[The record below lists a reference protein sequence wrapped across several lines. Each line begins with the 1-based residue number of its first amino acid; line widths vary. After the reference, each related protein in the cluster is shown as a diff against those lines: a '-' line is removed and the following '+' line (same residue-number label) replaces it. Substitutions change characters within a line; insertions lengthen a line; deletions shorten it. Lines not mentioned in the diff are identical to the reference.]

1 MPAQALRSR
10 RHIHD
15 SPPGPRRQP
24 RHLYSIPAGPEA
36 IPTDVLS
43 TILPHV
49 ARMGF
54 GHVMIAAAPESWGS
68 AALDSVVAACRG
80 HGLGVVLDLAG
91 RIVPAGAG
99 QAPPDDEPPDPRRA
113 PDGRD
118 VVLRKDA
125 GLARALA
132 ALAKAGIGGFVCD
145 ASNADEARQWAEV
158 IAGTRQEAADIWF
171 GAWAD
176 PAADQA
182 LLRDSGFDATLATAG
197 LLDSWRRSPPDPA
210 APVLPAITTPEPAA
224 GPRLA
229 AIVRR
234 PALLRRAYRR
244 SLRLAAAAGD
254 GLLLPMG
261 FELAARETPIGTA
274 EAELRWARETAPF
287 DLSEEI
293 AATIAALGRP
303 DGKAAALRGLTG
315 PEATVV
321 ALLRTDAGVAPDRAE
336 LILANTD
343 LHRPAT
349 LQPAPVLRGVGGEFG
364 PFVDKLGMDK
374 LGAGKPGAAPAGLDG
389 PITLDAGETRV
400 LEAPRAA
407 PVAAAPS
414 RVAEL
419 DVARAIRA
427 PRVAIEAVSPSPGHP
442 RFPVRRTAGESVR
455 VEADVITDGHEIT
468 AVALLWR
475 SEDERGW
482 REQRMAPIGND
493 RWAGE
498 FPLERI
504 GRYLF
509 AVEAWRD
516 VFGTYLSDLRKK
528 QLAGL
533 DLTVE
538 IEEGRLLV
546 EQAKNPARGK
556 IRAELDALLAGFT
569 EAAPAERL
577 ARLQAPETGALMA
590 KADRRP
596 FAIRQDP
603 PQAVDAE
610 RRAAGFASWYELFP
624 RSQSGD
630 PNRHGTFDDV
640 IPRLPAIRAMGFD
653 VLYLLP
659 IHPIG
664 RKNRKGRNNSLTP
677 GPDDPGS
684 PYAIGSEEGGHDAI
698 HPELGT
704 IEDFR
709 RLRDA
714 AAEHGLELALDFAI
728 QCSPDHPWLRE
739 HPGWFGWRPDGSI
752 RYAENPPKKYEDIVN
767 VEFYAEAALPDMWRA
782 LRDIV
787 AFWVGEGVR
796 LFRVD
801 NPHTKPFPFWEWL
814 IADIR
819 SRDPGVVF
827 LAEAFTRPKVMYRLA
842 KIGFSQSY
850 TYFTWR
856 NSKVDLTS
864 YLTELTTTAPK
875 DFFRPHFFVNT
886 PDINPQFLQ
895 TSGRPGFLIRAAL
908 ATTLSGLWGMYNGF
922 ELCEAQAVPGKEE
935 YLDSE
940 KYQLRAWD
948 WDRPGNI
955 VAEIT
960 RLNRIRHANPALHS
974 HLGLTFY
981 NAFNDSI
988 LYYGKATPDRGNVLL
1003 VAVNLDPH
1011 RPQEADIE
1019 IPLWEWGLPDHGA
1032 LAAEDL
1038 MTGREFTW
1046 HGKIQHIRLDP
1057 AAPFAI
1063 WRVRPAQEV

>member
-1 MPAQALRSR
+1 MPGQTSQLRRKTGRPATAPSPDPRTFYALTGRVGALSQ
-10 RHIHD
+10 
-15 SPPGPRRQP
+15 PFLAECLPR
-24 RHLYSIPAGPEA
+24 IAG
-36 IPTDVLS
+36 
-43 TILPHV
+43 
-49 ARMGF
+49 MGF
-54 GHVMIAAAPESWGS
+54 GHLVVSAAPDAVALSQS
-68 AALDSVVAACRG
+68 RAAIDLVVEACRR
-80 HGLGVVLDLAG
+80 HGLGLVLDLVRPEGEATE
-91 RIVPAGAG
+91 AA
-99 QAPPDDEPPDPRRA
+99 DDGEPPDPRGPPA
-113 PDGRD
+113 EASPAALD
-118 VVLRKDA
+118 DA
-125 GLARALA
+125 TAARLSPVLA
-132 ALAKAGIGGFVCD
+132 AICRAGVEGFLCRV
-145 ASNADEARQWAEV
+145 ADSGTARRWSEV
-158 IAGTRQEAADIWF
+158 IAKTRAEGRVWFAAWTDRQ
-171 GAWAD
+171 
-176 PAADQA
+176 PDQI
-182 LLRDSGFDATLATAG
+182 LLRECGFDAYVSPAG
-197 LLDSWRRSPPDPA
+197 LLESWRRSPPCPA
-210 APVLPAITTPEPAA
+210 PPVLPAITYPEPPS

-229 AIVRR
+229 ARIRHT
-234 PALLRRAYRR
+234 ALLRRACLR

-261 FELAARETPIGTA
+261 FEFAAREIPIETA
-274 EAELRWARETAPF
+274 EAELRWARQTAPF
-287 DLSEEI
+287 DLGPEI
-293 AATIAALGRP
+293 AAVVAALGRP
-303 DGKAAALRGLTG
+303 GGKAATVRGLSG
-315 PEATVV
+315 PDAEVV
-321 ALLRTDAGVAPDRAE
+321 ALLRTEAGPRPERAA
-336 LILANTD
+336 LILANAD
-343 LHRPAT
+343 LRRPAT
-349 LQPAPVLRGVGGEFG
+349 LQPAELLRDVGGEFG
-364 PFVDKLGMDK
+364 PFS
-374 LGAGKPGAAPAGLDG
+374 AGDAATALDG
-389 PITLDAGETRV
+389 SRPLTLDAGETRV

-407 PVAAAPS
+407 PVSAPPS
-414 RVAEL
+414 RLSEQEL
-419 DVARAIRA
+419 DRAVRA
-427 PRVAIEAVSPSPGHP
+427 PRVAIEAVEPSPGHP
-442 RFPVRRTAGESVR
+442 RFPVKRIAGESVR
-455 VEADVITDGHEIT
+455 VEADVVTDGHEIT

-475 SEDERGW
+475 PEDERNW
-482 REQRMAPIGND
+482 RERRMAPIGND

-516 VFGTYLSDLRKK
+516 VFATFLSDLRKK

-538 IEEGRLLV
+538 IEEGRGLV
-546 EQAKNPARGK
+546 EQARDAARGRV
-556 IRAELDALLAGFT
+556 RAELEVLLASLAG
-569 EAAPAERL
+569 AAPADRL
-577 ARLQAPETGALMA
+577 ARLQAPETAELMA
-590 KADRRP
+590 RADRRP
-596 FAIRQDP
+596 FAVRQDP
-603 PQAVDAE
+603 PQTVDAE

-630 PNRHGTFDDV
+630 PHRHGTFDDV
-640 IPRLPAIRAMGFD
+640 IRRLPAIQAMGFD
-653 VLYLLP
+653 VLYFPP

-664 RKNRKGRNNSLTP
+664 RKNRKGRNNTLTP

-698 HPELGT
+698 HPQLGT

-728 QCSPDHPWLRE
+728 QCAPDHPWLRQ
-739 HPGWFGWRPDGSI
+739 HPGWFSWRPDGSI

-767 VEFYAEAALPDMWRA
+767 VDFYAEAAVPELWRT

-856 NSKVDLTS
+856 NTKAELTS

-940 KYQLRAWD
+940 KYQLRIWD
-948 WDRPGNI
+948 LDRPGNI

-988 LYYGKATPDRGNVLL
+988 LYYGKATPDRRNTVL

-1057 AAPFAI
+1057 AQPFAI

>member
-1 MPAQALRSR
+1 MGFSHVAATSDPLSRSHAAIGDAVESSR
-10 RHIHD
+10 RN
-15 SPPGPRRQP
+15 
-24 RHLYSIPAGPEA
+24 
-36 IPTDVLS
+36 
-43 TILPHV
+43 
-49 ARMGF
+49 
-54 GHVMIAAAPESWGS
+54 
-68 AALDSVVAACRG
+68 
-80 HGLGVVLDLAG
+80 GLGPVLDLASTAQQ
-91 RIVPAGAG
+91 PAARMI
-99 QAPPDDEPPDPRRA
+99 ADDEPPDPRRPRSRA
-113 PDGRD
+113 VSPD
-118 VVLRKDA
+118 DA
-125 GLARALA
+125 DLDQLAAFLAAACEAGVEGFICRVASPDEAWRWSKVIARARA
-132 ALAKAGIGGFVCD
+132 AGHRFRVA
-145 ASNADEARQWAEV
+145 ARAQGEL
-158 IAGTRQEAADIWF
+158 
-171 GAWAD
+171 
-176 PAADQA
+176 DQL
-182 LLRDSGFDATLATAG
+182 LLRDCGFDACISGIGTLEAWRHSPSGPTA
-197 LLDSWRRSPPDPA
+197 A
-210 APVLPAITTPEPAA
+210 ALPVITYPEPPE

-229 AIVRR
+229 ARIRHTS
-234 PALLRRAYRR
+234 LLRRAYLR

-261 FELAARETPIGTA
+261 FEFAARETPIGTA
-274 EAELRWARETAPF
+274 EAELRWAREAAPF
-287 DLSEEI
+287 DLSAEI
-293 AATIAALGRP
+293 AATIAALDRP
-303 DGKAAALRGLTG
+303 GGKAAALRALSG

-321 ALLRTDAGVAPDRAE
+321 ALLRTEAGVAPKRAE

-349 LQPAPVLRGVGGEFG
+349 LQPAPVLRGIGGAFG
-364 PFVDKLGMDK
+364 PFSDKLGPDK
-374 LGAGKPGAAPAGLDG
+374 SGGPPAGLDG
-389 PITLDAGETRV
+389 PVTLDAGETRV

-407 PVAAAPS
+407 SVAPAPS

-419 DVARAIRA
+419 DLDRAIRA
-427 PRVAIEAVSPSPGHP
+427 PRVAIEAVAPSPGHP
-442 RFPVRRTAGESVR
+442 RFPVKRIAGENVR
-455 VEADVITDGHEIT
+455 VEADVVTDGHEIT

-475 SEDERGW
+475 PEDERSW
-482 REQRMAPIGND
+482 REQRMAPAGND

-498 FPLERI
+498 FPLERM

-516 VFGTYLSDLRKK
+516 VFATFLSDLRKK

-533 DLTVE
+533 DLAVE

-546 EQAKNPARGK
+546 ERARDAVRGK
-556 IRAELDALLAGFT
+556 IRADLEAVLAGFA
-569 EAAPAERL
+569 EAAPVERL
-577 ARLQAPETGALMA
+577 ARLQAPETTALMA

-596 FAIRQDP
+596 FAVRQDP

-630 PNRHGTFDDV
+630 PDRHGTFDDV
-640 IPRLPAIRAMGFD
+640 IRRLPAVRAMGFD
-653 VLYLLP
+653 VLYFPP

-664 RKNRKGRNNSLTP
+664 RKNRKGRNNTLTP

-684 PYAIGSEEGGHDAI
+684 PYAIGSDEGGHDAI
-698 HPELGT
+698 HPQLGT

-728 QCSPDHPWLRE
+728 QCAPDHPWLRQ

-767 VEFYAEAALPDMWRA
+767 VEFYAEAALPELWRT

-787 AFWVGEGVR
+787 AFWVDEGVR

-856 NSKVDLTS
+856 NGKAELTS
-864 YLTELTTTAPK
+864 YLTELTATAPK

-1032 LAAEDL
+1032 LAAEEL
-1038 MTGREFTW
+1038 MTGRDFTW

-1063 WRVRPAQEV
+1063 WRIRPAQEV

>member
-1 MPAQALRSR
+1 
-10 RHIHD
+10 
-15 SPPGPRRQP
+15 
-24 RHLYSIPAGPEA
+24 
-36 IPTDVLS
+36 
-43 TILPHV
+43 
-49 ARMGF
+49 MGF
-54 GHVMIAAAPESWGS
+54 DH
-68 AALDSVVAACRG
+68 LVVAAPPDASVLSQSRAAIDLAVEACRR
-80 HGLGVVLDLAG
+80 HGLGLILDLA
-91 RIVPAGAG
+91 PAKSEAAAG
-99 QAPPDDEPPDPRRA
+99 PAADDRPPDPRRPPSRA
-113 PDGRD
+113 PKSVLDDAAAGR
-118 VVLRKDA
+118 LPPS
-125 GLARALA
+125 LA
-132 ALAKAGIGGFVCD
+132 AARRAGVDGFICRV
-145 ASNADEARQWAEV
+145 ASPDEARQWATV
-158 IAGTRQEAADIWF
+158 ITQARAEASPIWF
-171 GAWAD
+171 AAWTD
-176 PAADQA
+176 WEPDQI
-182 LLRDSGFDATLATAG
+182 LLRDCGFDAYLSAAG
-197 LLDSWRRSPPDPA
+197 MLEAWRRFPLHQA
-210 APVLPAITTPEPAA
+210 TPVLPAITYPEPPW

-229 AIVRR
+229 ACIRHT
-234 PALLRRAYRR
+234 PLLRRAYRR

-254 GLLLPMG
+254 GLLVPMG
-261 FELAARETPIGTA
+261 FEFAAREIPVDTA
-274 EAELRWARETAPF
+274 ETELSWARQTAPF

-293 AATIAALGRP
+293 TATIAALISP
-303 DGKAAALRGLTG
+303 NGKAARLRSLSG
-315 PEATVV
+315 PGAAVV
-321 ALLRTDAGVAPDRAE
+321 ALFRTEAGTAPERAE

-349 LQPAPVLRGVGGEFG
+349 AQPAEVLRGIGGEFG
-364 PFVDKLGMDK
+364 PFSPKLGD
-374 LGAGKPGAAPAGLDG
+374 APAGLDG
-389 PITLDAGETRV
+389 SQPVTLDAGETLV
-400 LEAPRAA
+400 LEAPRAT
-407 PVAAAPS
+407 PVAAPPARLS
-414 RVAEL
+414 EQEL
-419 DVARAIRA
+419 DRAIRA
-427 PRVAIEAVSPSPGHP
+427 PRVAIEAVEPSPGHP
-442 RFPVRRTAGESVR
+442 RFPVKRIAGESLR
-455 VEADVITDGHEIT
+455 VEADVVTDGHEIT
-468 AVALLWR
+468 AVVLLWR
-475 SEDERGW
+475 PEDQRTW
-482 REQRMAPIGND
+482 RERRMAPIGND

-498 FPLERI
+498 FPLERM

-516 VFGTYLSDLRKK
+516 DFGTFLSDLRKK

-533 DLTVE
+533 DLAVE
-538 IEEGRLLV
+538 IEEGRLLI
-546 EQAKNPARGK
+546 EEARDAARGR
-556 IRAELDALLAGFT
+556 IRAELEALLASFA
-569 EAAPAERL
+569 EAAPAQRL
-577 ARLQAPETGALMA
+577 QQLQAPETAALMA
-590 KADRRP
+590 RADRRP
-596 FAIRQDP
+596 FAVRQDP
-603 PQAVDAE
+603 PQTVDAE

-624 RSQSGD
+624 RSASGD
-630 PNRHGTFDDV
+630 PHRHGTFDDV
-640 IPRLPAIRAMGFD
+640 IRRLPAIRAMGFD
-653 VLYLLP
+653 VLYFTP

-664 RKNRKGRNNSLTP
+664 RKNRKGRNNSLVA

-684 PYAIGSEEGGHDAI
+684 PYAIGAAEGGHDAI
-698 HPELGT
+698 HPQLGT

-728 QCSPDHPWLRE
+728 QCAPDHPWLRQ

-767 VEFYAEAALPDMWRA
+767 VEFYAEAALPELWRT

-827 LAEAFTRPKVMYRLA
+827 LSEAFTRPKVMYRLA

-856 NSKVDLTS
+856 NTKAELTS

-922 ELCEAQAVPGKEE
+922 ELCEAQAIPGKEE

-955 VAEIT
+955 IAEIT
-960 RLNRIRHANPALHS
+960 RLNRIRHANPALQT

-988 LYYGKATPDRGNVLL
+988 LYYGKATPDRGNSIL

-1038 MTGREFTW
+1038 MTGRAFTW

-1057 AAPFAI
+1057 AALPFAI
-1063 WRVRPAQEV
+1063 WRVRPVEA

>member
-1 MPAQALRSR
+1 MPGQTLQLRRKSGR
-10 RHIHD
+10 PAAAPLRD
-15 SPPGPRRQP
+15 PRI
-24 RHLYSIPAGPEA
+24 LYSLTG
-36 IPTDVLS
+36 DLGSLS
-43 TILPHV
+43 GAFLAERVPQV

-54 GHVMIAAAPESWGS
+54 DH
-68 AALDSVVAACRG
+68 LVVAAPPDPSALSQSRAAIDLAVEACRR
-80 HGLGVVLDLAG
+80 HGLGLVLQLA
-91 RIVPAGAG
+91 PAEGEAAAG
-99 QAPPDDEPPDPRRA
+99 PAADDAPPDPRRL
-113 PDGRD
+113 PSRTP
-118 VVLRKDA
+118 K
-125 GLARALA
+125 A
-132 ALAKAGIGGFVCD
+132 ALDEAAAARLPAPLVAACQAGVDGFICRV
-145 ASNADEARQWAEV
+145 ASPDEARRWAEV
-158 IAGTRQEAADIWF
+158 IARARAETDRIWF
-171 GAWAD
+171 AAWTD
-176 PAADQA
+176 REPDQI
-182 LLRDSGFDATLATAG
+182 LLRDCGFDAHVSAAG
-197 LLDSWRRSPPDPA
+197 LLEAWQRSPLCPA
-210 APVLPAITTPEPAA
+210 SPVLPAITYPEPPS

-229 AIVRR
+229 ARIRR
-234 PALLRRAYRR
+234 TPLLRRAYLR

-261 FELAARETPIGTA
+261 FEFAAREPAAGTA
-274 EAELRWARETAPF
+274 EAELRWARETSAF

-293 AATIAALGRP
+293 AATIAALTRP
-303 DGKAAALRGLTG
+303 DGKAARLRSLSG
-315 PEATVV
+315 PGATVV
-321 ALLRTDAGVAPDRAE
+321 ALLRTEAGAAPERAE

-343 LHRPAT
+343 LQRPA
-349 LQPAPVLRGVGGEFG
+349 AVRPVDMLRGIGGEFG
-364 PFVDKLGMDK
+364 PFSPKLGD
-374 LGAGKPGAAPAGLDG
+374 APAWLDG
-389 PITLDAGETRV
+389 SSPITLDAGETRV
-400 LEAPRAA
+400 LEAPRAT

-414 RVAEL
+414 RTAEL
-419 DVARAIRA
+419 DLARAIRA

-442 RFPVRRTAGESVR
+442 RFPVKRIAGESLR
-455 VEADVITDGHEIT
+455 VEADVVTDGHEIT

-475 SEDERGW
+475 PEDERGW
-482 REQRMAPIGND
+482 RERRMAPIGND

-498 FPLERI
+498 FPLERM

-516 VFGTYLSDLRKK
+516 DFATFLSDLRKK

-546 EQAKNPARGK
+546 ERARDACRGR
-556 IRAELDALLAGFT
+556 IRAELETLLAGFA
-569 EAAPAERL
+569 EAAPADRL
-577 ARLQAPETGALMA
+577 KRLQAPETAALMTR
-590 KADRRP
+590 ADRRP
-596 FAIRQDP
+596 FAVRQDP

-624 RSQSGD
+624 RSASGD
-630 PNRHGTFDDV
+630 PHRHGTFDDV
-640 IPRLPAIRAMGFD
+640 IRRLPVIRAMGFD
-653 VLYLLP
+653 VLYFPP

-664 RKNRKGRNNSLTP
+664 RKNRKGRNNTLTP

-684 PYAIGSEEGGHDAI
+684 PYAIGAAEGGHDAI
-698 HPELGT
+698 HPQLGT

-728 QCSPDHPWLRE
+728 QCAPDHPWLRE

-767 VEFYAEAALPDMWRA
+767 VEFYAEAALPELWRT

-856 NSKVDLTS
+856 NTKAELTG

-875 DFFRPHFFVNT
+875 DYFRPHFFVNT

-955 VAEIT
+955 IAEIT
-960 RLNRIRHANPALHS
+960 RLNRIRHANPALQT

-1032 LAAEDL
+1032 LAAENL
-1038 MTGREFTW
+1038 MTGEAFTW

-1057 AAPFAI
+1057 AVQPFAI
-1063 WRVRPAQEV
+1063 WRIRPAQEV

>member
-1 MPAQALRSR
+1 MYALPGELRSL
-10 RHIHD
+10 
-15 SPPGPRRQP
+15 SQP
-24 RHLYSIPAGPEA
+24 FL
-36 IPTDVLS
+36 DDL
-43 TILPHV
+43 LPQV

-54 GHVMIAAAPESWGS
+54 THLVVGAASDDPSNLSQHRVATEIAVEA
-68 AALDSVVAACRG
+68 VRR
-80 HGLGVVLDLAG
+80 HGLSLILDLARMDG
-91 RIVPAGAG
+91 EGAASLPAADG
-99 QAPPDDEPPDPRRA
+99 EPPDPRR
-113 PDGRD
+113 PLSRMPMTGLDGT
-118 VVLRKDA
+118 VA
-125 GLARALA
+125 GALA
-132 ALAKAGIGGFVCD
+132 AAC
-145 ASNADEARQWAEV
+145 
-158 IAGTRQEAADIWF
+158 IAGVDGFIARIASPAQAERWSDVITRVRSEADRAWF
-171 GAWAD
+171 AAWTD
-176 PAADQA
+176 SEPDQI
-182 LLRDSGFDATLATAG
+182 LLRGCGFDAYVSGAG
-197 LLDSWRRSPPDPA
+197 MLDAWRLSLPA
-210 APVLPAITTPEPAA
+210 SAVPVLPAITYPEPPS

-229 AIVRR
+229 ARIRHTPLV
-234 PALLRRAYRR
+234 RRAYQQ
-244 SLRLAAAAGD
+244 SLRLAVAAGD
-254 GLLLPMG
+254 GLLVPMG
-261 FELAARETPIGTA
+261 FEFAARETPLETA
-274 EAELRWARETAPF
+274 DAELRWARETAPF
-287 DLSEEI
+287 NLSDEI
-293 AATIAALGRP
+293 AATVAVLGKP
-303 DGKAAALRGLTG
+303 DRGPAALRRLSG
-315 PEATVV
+315 PDSTVV
-321 ALLRTDAGVAPDRAE
+321 VLMRTRGGAVSDRGE
-336 LILANTD
+336 LILANSD
-343 LHRPAT
+343 LRRPAR
-349 LQPAPVLRGVGGEFG
+349 LHLAQVLRGVGGEFG
-364 PFVDKLGMDK
+364 PFSPRPDGGPD
-374 LGAGKPGAAPAGLDG
+374 ALDG
-389 PITLDAGETRV
+389 SDAVTLEAGETRV

-414 RVAEL
+414 RVMEL
-419 DVARAIRA
+419 DLARAVRA

-475 SEDERGW
+475 PEDERNW
-482 REQRMAPIGND
+482 REQRMAPAGND

-516 VFGTYLSDLRKK
+516 VFGTFLSDLRKK

-538 IEEGRLLV
+538 IDEGRQLV
-546 EQAKNPARGK
+546 ERAKDPARGR
-556 IRAELDALLAGFT
+556 IRAELDALLADFAG
-569 EAAPAERL
+569 AVPADQL
-577 ARLQAPETGALMA
+577 ARLQAPETAALMA

-624 RSQSGD
+624 RSASGD
-630 PNRHGTFDDV
+630 PSRHGTFDDV
-640 IPRLPAIRAMGFD
+640 IRRLPAVRAMGFD
-653 VLYLLP
+653 VLYFPP

-664 RKNRKGRNNSLTP
+664 RKNRKGRNNTLTP

-684 PYAIGSEEGGHDAI
+684 PYAIGSAEGGHDAI
-698 HPELGT
+698 HPQLGT

-728 QCSPDHPWLRE
+728 QCAPDHPWLRE
-739 HPGWFGWRPDGSI
+739 HPDWFSWRPDGTI

-767 VEFYAEAALPDMWRA
+767 VEFYAEAALPELWRT

-856 NSKVDLTS
+856 NSKAELTN

-886 PDINPQFLQ
+886 PDINPQYLQ

-940 KYQLRAWD
+940 KFQLRAWD
-948 WDRPGNI
+948 LDRPGNI
-955 VAEIT
+955 IAEIT
-960 RLNRIRHANPALHS
+960 RLNRIRHANPALQT

-981 NAFNDSI
+981 NAFNDSVV
-988 LYYGKATPDRGNVLL
+988 YYGKATPDRGNILL

-1019 IPLWEWGLPDHGA
+1019 IPLWEWGLPDDGA

-1057 AAPFAI
+1057 DLPFAI

>member
-1 MPAQALRSR
+1 MPVQTLRSR
-10 RHIHD
+10 RQ
-15 SPPGPRRQP
+15 SQNSRPAPQP
-24 RHLYSIPAGPEA
+24 RHLYSIPTGPEA
-36 IPTDVLS
+36 IPRDFLN

-54 GHVMIAAAPESWGS
+54 GHLLIAASPESWGS
-68 AALDSVVAACRG
+68 AGLDSVVAACRG
-80 HGLGVVLDLAG
+80 HRLGVVLDLAG
-91 RIVPAGAG
+91 RIPPAGAG
-99 QAPPDDEPPDPRRA
+99 RQVPPDDASPDPRRA
-113 PDGRD
+113 PERGD
-118 VVLRKDA
+118 VVLRKDT

-132 ALAKAGIGGFVCD
+132 ALVKAGIGGFVCGVSD
-145 ASNADEARQWAEV
+145 AAEARQWAGV
-158 IAGTRQEAADIWF
+158 IAGTRREAAEIWF

-176 PAADQA
+176 PAVDQV
-182 LLRDSGFDATLATAG
+182 LLRDSGFDATLAAAG
-197 LLDSWRRSPPDPA
+197 LLDTWRRSPPDLA
-210 APVLPAITTPEPAA
+210 APVLPAITTPEPAM

-229 AIVRR
+229 AIVRHR
-234 PALLRRAYRR
+234 ALLRRAYRR

-261 FELAARETPIGTA
+261 FELAARETPIGPA
-274 EAELRWARETAPF
+274 DAELRWARETAPF

-293 AATIAALGRP
+293 AATVAALGQP
-303 DGKAAALRGLTG
+303 GGKAAVLRGLSG

-321 ALLRTDAGVAPDRAE
+321 ALLRTEAGAVPDRAE

-349 LQPAPVLRGVGGEFG
+349 LQPAPVLRGIGGDFG
-364 PFVDKLGMDK
+364 PFTDKLG
-374 LGAGKPGAAPAGLDG
+374 GAAAGLDG
-389 PITLDAGETRV
+389 PVTLDAGETRV
-400 LEAPRAA
+400 LEAPRTV

-414 RVAEL
+414 RIAEL
-419 DVARAIRA
+419 DLARAIRA
-427 PRVAIEAVSPSPGHP
+427 PRVAIEAVSPSPGHA

-475 SEDERGW
+475 PEDERAW
-482 REQRMAPIGND
+482 REQRMAPAGND

-498 FPLERI
+498 FPLERV

-516 VFGTYLSDLRKK
+516 VFGTFLSDLRKK
-528 QLAGL
+528 QVAGL

-546 EQAKNPARGK
+546 ERARAPARGRIK
-556 IRAELDALLAGFT
+556 AELDALLAGFA
-569 EAAPAERL
+569 EATPAERL
-577 ARLQAPETGALMA
+577 ARLQAPETAALMA
-590 KADRRP
+590 RADRRP

-630 PNRHGTFDDV
+630 PHRHGTFDDV

-664 RKNRKGRNNSLTP
+664 RKNRKGRNNSLTA

-684 PYAIGSEEGGHDAI
+684 PYAIGSDEGGHDAI

-728 QCSPDHPWLRE
+728 QCSPDHPWLRD
-739 HPGWFGWRPDGSI
+739 HPGWFGWRPDGTI

-856 NSKVDLTS
+856 NSKADLTS

-948 WDRPGNI
+948 LDRPGNI

-1003 VAVNLDPH
+1003 IAVNLDPH

-1032 LAAEDL
+1032 LAAENL
-1038 MTGREFTW
+1038 MTGEAFTW

-1057 AAPFAI
+1057 ALPFAI

>member
-1 MPAQALRSR
+1 MAGPATGTHGIRSGADR
-10 RHIHD
+10 LPK
-15 SPPGPRRQP
+15 SSQP
-24 RHLYSIPAGPEA
+24 RAMYRLPAP
-36 IPTDVLS
+36 PSDPVLGDL
-43 TILPHV
+43 LPRI
-49 ARMGF
+49 AGMGF
-54 GHVMIAAAPESWGS
+54 DH
-68 AALDSVVAACRG
+68 LVVAATPDPFSLSRLLATTGLIAGSCRQN
-80 HGLGVVLDLAG
+80 GLGLILDLSLADEEPAAG
-91 RIVPAGAG
+91 
-99 QAPPDDEPPDPRRA
+99 DEPPDPRQRPRTPA
-113 PDGRD
+113 MPPD
-118 VVLRKDA
+118 
-125 GLARALA
+125 
-132 ALAKAGIGGFVCD
+132 
-145 ASNADEARQWAEV
+145 
-158 IAGTRQEAADIWF
+158 
-171 GAWAD
+171 
-176 PAADQA
+176 
-182 LLRDSGFDATLATAG
+182 DATLARLAESVAAQCRAGVGGIICPASSPDAARRWSEVVAGARAENGRLWLAARTDREPDQARLRDCGFDAYVSTAG
-197 LLDSWRRSPPDPA
+197 ALETWLRSPPGPG
-210 APVLPAITTPEPAA
+210 PRILPAITCPEPLD

-229 AIVRR
+229 ARIRHT
-234 PALLRRAYRR
+234 PLLRRAYLR
-244 SLRLAAAAGD
+244 SLRLAAAVGE

-261 FELAARETPIGTA
+261 FEFAAREIPAGTA
-274 EAELRWARETAPF
+274 EDELRWARQTAPF
-287 DLSEEI
+287 DLTAEI
-293 AATIAALGRP
+293 ASAIAALGRRSDRP
-303 DGKAAALRGLTG
+303 AALRGLSAPG
-315 PEATVV
+315 ATVV
-321 ALLRTDAGVAPDRAE
+321 ALLRTETGPRPERAE
-336 LILANTD
+336 LILANAD
-343 LHRPAT
+343 LQRPSVVQPAQLLRDVGGDFGPFSDPRGDAPAT
-349 LQPAPVLRGVGGEFG
+349 L
-364 PFVDKLGMDK
+364 
-374 LGAGKPGAAPAGLDG
+374 DG
-389 PITLDAGETRV
+389 SRPMTLDPGETRV

-407 PVAAAPS
+407 PVAAAPA
-414 RVAEL
+414 RIAEL
-419 DVARAIRA
+419 DLARAVRA

-442 RFPVRRTAGESVR
+442 RFPVKRIAGESVR
-455 VEADVITDGHEIT
+455 VEADVVTDGHEIT

-475 SEDERGW
+475 PEDEESW
-482 REQRMAPIGND
+482 REMRMAPTGND

-498 FPLERI
+498 FPLERM

-516 VFGTYLSDLRKK
+516 VFATFSSDLRKK

-538 IEEGRLLV
+538 IEEGRLLL
-546 EQAKNPARGK
+546 EGARDAARGE
-556 IRAELDALLAGFT
+556 IRAGLEALLAGFA

-577 ARLQAPETGALMA
+577 ARLQAPETAALMA
-590 KADRRP
+590 WADRRP
-596 FAIRQDP
+596 FAVRQDP

-630 PNRHGTFDDV
+630 PSRHGTFDDV
-640 IPRLPAIRAMGFD
+640 IRRLPAIQAMGFD
-653 VLYLLP
+653 VLYFPP

-664 RKNRKGRNNSLTP
+664 RKNRKGRNNTLTP

-684 PYAIGSEEGGHDAI
+684 PYAIGSDEGGHDAI
-698 HPELGT
+698 HPQLGT

-739 HPGWFGWRPDGSI
+739 HPGWFSWRPDGSI

-767 VEFYAEAALPDMWRA
+767 VEFYAEAAVPELWRT

-819 SRDPGVVF
+819 SSDPGVVF

-856 NSKVDLTS
+856 NGKAELTS
-864 YLTELTTTAPK
+864 YLIELTTTAPK

-922 ELCEAQAVPGKEE
+922 ELCEARALPGKEE

-940 KYQLRAWD
+940 KFQLRAWD
-948 WDRPGNI
+948 LDRPGNI

-981 NAFNDSI
+981 NAFNESI

-1011 RPQEADIE
+1011 RPQEADLE

-1032 LAAEDL
+1032 LAAEEL
-1038 MTGREFTW
+1038 MTGRAFTW

-1057 AAPFAI
+1057 ALPFAI

>member
-1 MPAQALRSR
+1 MPGKASQNR
-10 RHIHD
+10 RKTH
-15 SPPGPRRQP
+15 PPAATTPGVPRV
-24 RHLYSIPAGPEA
+24 LYA
-36 IPTDVLS
+36 IPGGLNASSRPVLAER
-43 TILPHV
+43 LPRI
-49 ARMGF
+49 AGMGF
-54 GHVMIAAAPESWGS
+54 GHLVVSTAPEAVVESRS
-68 AALDSVVAACRG
+68 DLDSAVEAGRR
-80 HGLGVVLDLAG
+80 HGLGLVLDLARMDG
-91 RIVPAGAG
+91 EAAAGPAV
-99 QAPPDDEPPDPRRA
+99 DDEPPDPRRPA
-113 PDGRD
+113 ARTEAA
-118 VVLRKDA
+118 VLDDIDR
-125 GLARALA
+125 LPSSLA
-132 ALAKAGIGGFVCD
+132 AARKAGVDGFICRI
-145 ASNADEARQWAEV
+145 ASPAEARQWSEV
-158 IAGTRQEAADIWF
+158 ITRVRTELGQAWFAARTE
-171 GAWAD
+171 GE
-176 PAADQA
+176 PDQI
-182 LLRDSGFDATLATAG
+182 LLRDCGFDAHISGAG
-197 LLDSWRRSPPDPA
+197 MLEAWRRSLPGPA
-210 APVLPAITTPEPAA
+210 VPVLPTITYPEPPS

-229 AIVRR
+229 ASIRHT
-234 PALLRRAYRR
+234 PLLRRAYQR
-244 SLRLAAAAGD
+244 SLRLAAVAGD
-254 GLLLPMG
+254 GLLVPMG
-261 FELAARETPIGTA
+261 FEFAAREIPIDSA

-293 AATIAALGRP
+293 AATVAALSRP
-303 DGKAAALRGLTG
+303 NGGPATLRRLSG
-315 PEATVV
+315 PEAAVV
-321 ALLRTDAGVAPDRAE
+321 ALLRTEAGASPDRAE

-343 LHRPAT
+343 LRRPVT
-349 LQPAPVLRGVGGEFG
+349 LQTAQILRDIGGEFG
-364 PFVDKLGMDK
+364 PF
-374 LGAGKPGAAPAGLDG
+374 PAGLDG
-389 PITLDAGETRV
+389 GGPMTLDAGETRV

-407 PVAAAPS
+407 PVAAASS
-414 RVAEL
+414 RVTEL
-419 DVARAIRA
+419 DLGRAIRA
-427 PRVAIEAVSPSPGHP
+427 PRVAIEAVTPSPGDP
-442 RFPVRRTAGESVR
+442 RFPVKRIAGESLR
-455 VEADVITDGHEIT
+455 VEADVITDGHEVT

-475 SEDERGW
+475 PEDERGW
-482 REQRMAPIGND
+482 REQRMVPVGND

-533 DLTVE
+533 NLTVE

-546 EQAKNPARGK
+546 EQARHAARGK
-556 IRAELDALLAGFT
+556 IRAELDSVLSGFA

-577 ARLQAPETGALMA
+577 ARLQAPETAALMA

-610 RRAAGFASWYELFP
+610 RRAAGFASWYELVP
-624 RSQSGD
+624 RSASGD

-640 IPRLPAIRAMGFD
+640 IRRLPAIQAMGFD
-653 VLYLLP
+653 VLYFLP

-664 RKNRKGRNNSLTP
+664 RKNRKGRNNSVTA

-684 PYAIGSEEGGHDAI
+684 PYAIGADEGGHDAI
-698 HPELGT
+698 HPQLGT

-709 RLRDA
+709 RLRHA
-714 AAEHGLELALDFAI
+714 AAAHGLELALDLAI
-728 QCSPDHPWLRE
+728 NCAPDHPWLRE
-739 HPGWFGWRPDGSI
+739 HPGWFGWRPDGTI

-767 VEFYAEAALPDMWRA
+767 VEFYAEAALPELWRT
-782 LRDIV
+782 LRDVV

-856 NSKVDLTS
+856 NSKADLTS

-981 NAFNDSI
+981 NAFNDSV
-988 LYYGKATPDRGNVLL
+988 LYYGKATPDHGNVLL

-1032 LAAEDL
+1032 LAAEEL
-1038 MTGREFTW
+1038 MTGRQFTW
-1046 HGKIQHIRLDP
+1046 HGKVQHIRLDP
-1057 AAPFAI
+1057 ALPFAI

>member
-1 MPAQALRSR
+1 MPVQALRSR
-10 RHIHD
+10 RQNQ
-15 SPPGPRRQP
+15 SSQPGPRHPP

-36 IPTDVLS
+36 IPPQFLS

-54 GHVMIAAAPESWGS
+54 GHVMIAASPESWGS
-68 AALDSVVAACRG
+68 SGLDAVVAACRG

-91 RIVPAGAG
+91 RILPAGAG
-99 QAPPDDEPPDPRRA
+99 VPTPGDEPPDPRRV
-113 PDGRD
+113 PDRGP
-118 VVLRKDA
+118 VALRKDA

-132 ALAKAGIGGFVCD
+132 ALAKAGIGGFVCGVAD
-145 ASNADEARQWAEV
+145 AAETRAWAGV
-158 IAGTRQEAADIWF
+158 IAGTRQEAAEIWF

-176 PAADQA
+176 PAVDQT
-182 LLRDSGFDATLATAG
+182 LLRDSGFDATLSTAG
-197 LLDSWRRSPPDPA
+197 LLDSWKRSPPELA
-210 APVLPAITTPEPAA
+210 APALPAITTPEPAA

-229 AIVRR
+229 AVVRH

-261 FELAARETPIGTA
+261 FELAARETPIGPA
-274 EAELRWARETAPF
+274 EADLRWARETAPF

-293 AATIAALGRP
+293 ATTITALGQTNR
-303 DGKAAALRGLTG
+303 KAAALRRLTG

-321 ALLRTDAGVAPDRAE
+321 ALLRTEAGTAPQRAE

-349 LQPAPVLRGVGGEFG
+349 LEPGPVLRGIGGDFG
-364 PFVDKLGMDK
+364 PFTDKLG
-374 LGAGKPGAAPAGLDG
+374 GTAAGLDG
-389 PITLDAGETRV
+389 PVTLDPGETRV

-414 RVAEL
+414 RIAEL
-419 DVARAIRA
+419 DLARAVRA
-427 PRVAIEAVSPSPGHP
+427 PRVAIEAVSPSPGHA

-475 SEDERGW
+475 PEDERAW
-482 REQRMAPIGND
+482 REQRMAPAGND

-498 FPLERI
+498 FPLERV

-516 VFGTYLSDLRKK
+516 VFGTFLSDLRKK

-546 EQAKNPARGK
+546 ERARDPARGK
-556 IRAELDALLAGFT
+556 IRAELDALLAGFA

-577 ARLQAPETGALMA
+577 ARLQAPETAALMA
-590 KADRRP
+590 RADRRP

-684 PYAIGSEEGGHDAI
+684 PYAIGSDEGGHDAI

-739 HPGWFGWRPDGSI
+739 HPGWFGWRPDGTI

-856 NSKVDLTS
+856 NSKADLTS

-940 KYQLRAWD
+940 KYQLRIWD
-948 WDRPGNI
+948 LDRPGNI

-1011 RPQEADIE
+1011 RPQEADLE

-1032 LAAEDL
+1032 LAAENL
-1038 MTGREFTW
+1038 MTGEAFTW

-1057 AAPFAI
+1057 ALPFAI